1 MVKES
6 LRDRDSDVIKAR
18 ISPYY
23 YYKPNLTYTS
33 RIKILAWS
41 NHNNFLFFTDGMT
54 VEKDEESHKMKP
66 NPLLTLKYSVLLTTA
81 LLILSLCMLILPSKR
96 QSQFLSQPV
105 TYWQNLEYY
114 DIDEVFDPH
123 LNEDIM
129 DKEENELDGCYHVY
143 LDVGSNVGNQV
154 NLKKFQKSNW
164 QHWLKVFFFSK
175 KKKILSQIRKLYE
188 PDLFV
193 NATVLPI
200 FDKYFGD
207 PGVRQEK
214 GTVCAIGF
222 EPNSHHTS
230 ILQKIQSAYN
240 LCDWKV
246 KLFTETAAAH
256 SYGLAT
262 YYSDHNSDWREWG
275 GSIVHSKIAKHPAGV
290 AK

>member
-1 MVKES
+1 M
-6 LRDRDSDVIKAR
+6 AT
-18 ISPYY
+18 
-23 YYKPNLTYTS
+23 LT
-33 RIKILAWS
+33 
-41 NHNNFLFFTDGMT
+41 
-54 VEKDEESHKMKP
+54 
-66 NPLLTLKYSVLLTTA
+66 
-81 LLILSLCMLILPSKR
+81 
-96 QSQFLSQPV
+96 
-105 TYWQNLEYY
+105 
-114 DIDEVFDPH
+114 
-123 LNEDIM
+123 
-129 DKEENELDGCYHVY
+129 
-143 LDVGSNVGNQV
+143 
-154 NLKKFQKSNW
+154 KS
-164 QHWLKVFFFSK
+164 FFS